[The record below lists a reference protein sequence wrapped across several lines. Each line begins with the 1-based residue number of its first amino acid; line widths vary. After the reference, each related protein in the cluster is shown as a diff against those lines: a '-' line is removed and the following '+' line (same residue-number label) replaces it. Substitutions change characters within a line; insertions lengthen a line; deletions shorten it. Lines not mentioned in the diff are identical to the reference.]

1 MASISSISG
10 YTNNYSSYN
19 ISNNK
24 SATALDNFDL
34 MQKLQMSM
42 FDPFDSSG
50 TTNSSNQS
58 SDNSIG
64 DILTNDFSS
73 QINKAL
79 MQLQTKTSQSFDKE
93 VDNVSKAIDSGDLA
107 SAKTAF
113 AHLESRTKDLTS
125 TELTQKQ
132 KDLANLRSALE
143 SGNLQKAKET
153 IGTIKEH
160 STQAK
165 MYELS
170 NLANKNTT
178 AYLANQSYSQ
188 GAQALTSLSSLVS
201 GIA

>member
-19 ISNNK
+19 VSNDK
-24 SATALDNFDL
+24 SATALKNFDL
-34 MQKLQMSM
+34 MQQLQMSM
-42 FDPFDSSG
+42 FDPFGSSSSSYG
-50 TTNSSNQS
+50 TNQS
-58 SDNSIG
+58 SDSSIG

-73 QINKAL
+73 QINRVL
-79 MQLQTKTSQSFDKE
+79 MQLQSKSSQTFDKE
-93 VDNVSKAIDSGDLA
+93 VDNVSKAIESGDLA

-132 KDLANLRSALE
+132 KDLASLKSALE

-170 NLANKNTT
+170 NLASKNTN

-188 GAQALTSLSSLVS
+188 GAQALTSLSSLIS
-201 GIA
+201 GVA